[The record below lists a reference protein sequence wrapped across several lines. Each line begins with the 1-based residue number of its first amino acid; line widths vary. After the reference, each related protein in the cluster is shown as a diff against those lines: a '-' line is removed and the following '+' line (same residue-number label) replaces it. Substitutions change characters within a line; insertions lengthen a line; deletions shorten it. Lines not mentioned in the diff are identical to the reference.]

1 MTTFAPIPQCG
12 TKTSARSRL
21 LPFLLKRQTQ
31 RHLHLPR
38 AANRLVH
45 VSQSKWAIVE
55 VADLV
60 CRSAARR
67 EHRRALGREAI
78 VKLVLGNGVDGNV
91 EACGVR
97 YIEHVEAEAESH
109 ALRYVR
115 ELHERNIHA
124 LLPGLAEN
132 VALSGCK
139 VGFVGVVGG
148 DCAAQITGLQE
159 RNRKAGRIQGRNSRG
174 RAAMAAER
182 TLRRATWRKR
192 DDRIRDS
199 IRNAVKCAAD
209 RAAVVN
215 DAERLTALENRQ
227 PFHSPAIRKL
237 GFDRVQGGGEFRR
250 LVDVV
255 EI

>member
-124 LLPGLAEN
+124 LLPGLAEDI
-132 VALSGCK
+132 ALPARE
-139 VGFVGVVGG
+139 VGFVGIVGG
-148 DCAAQITGLQE
+148 NRAAQITRLKD
-159 RNRKAGRIQGRNSRG
+159 RYRKARSIQGRNARC

-182 TLRRATWRKR
+182 TLRRAARRKG
-192 DDRIRDS
+192 DNWIRDS
-199 IRNAVKCAAD
+199 IRNAVK
-209 RAAVVN
+209 
-215 DAERLTALENRQ
+215 
-227 PFHSPAIRKL
+227 
-237 GFDRVQGGGEFRR
+237 G
-250 LVDVV
+250 
-255 EI
+255 